1 MDPLIFHTKA
11 IANTFIRLLPI
22 GFYFGTIIMGILF
35 TDIRAFILLMG
46 FLSNDLISYGFR
58 QLFQTIDLPTC
69 ALVESNKNFFTMP
82 ASHTQTVA
90 FLMSFFLTEMYYK
103 NTFNPVN
110 FILLGFILLLTAWSR
125 INVGCE
131 NIVDIV
137 FAIAIG
143 FLIGAAYYKL
153 TQDWVTVSDASKTQT
168 QSKNLI
174 EIAPQ
179 VEIYQRT

>member
-11 IANTFIRLLPI
+11 IVNTFIRLMPI

-35 TDIRAFILLMG
+35 TDLRAFILLMG
-46 FLSNDLISYGFR
+46 FIANDVISFGFR

-69 ALVESNKNFFTMP
+69 AIVESNKNFFTMP
-82 ASHTQTVA
+82 SSHTQTVS

-110 FILLGFILLLTAWSR
+110 FILLGFILMLTSWSR

-131 NIVDIV
+131 TIIDVI
-137 FAIAIG
+137 FAIGIG
-143 FLIGAAYYKL
+143 ALIGATYYKL
-153 TQDWVTVSDASKTQT
+153 TENWVNASTTSTKQNT
-168 QSKNLI
+168 NLVKV
-174 EIAPQ
+174 APQ

>member
-11 IANTFIRLLPI
+11 IINTFVRILPL
-22 GFYFGTIIMGILF
+22 GFYFGTVIMGILF
-35 TDIRAFILLMG
+35 TDLRAFILLMG
-46 FLSNDLISYGFR
+46 FLTNDAISFGFR

-69 ALVESNKNFFTMP
+69 AILESNKNFFTMP
-82 ASHTQTVA
+82 SSHTQTVS

-110 FILLGFILLLTAWSR
+110 FVLLGFILLLTGWSR

-131 NIVDIV
+131 SIVDVV
-137 FAIAIG
+137 FAIGIG
-143 FLIGAAYYKL
+143 ALIGATYYKI
-153 TQDWVTVSDASKTQT
+153 TENWVTGDSTSTTTK
-168 QSKNLI
+168 KNLVQT
-174 EIAPQ
+174 EPQ

>member
-11 IANTFIRLLPI
+11 IVNTFIRLMPI

-35 TDIRAFILLMG
+35 TDLRAFILLMG
-46 FLSNDLISYGFR
+46 FVANDVISFGFR

-69 ALVESNKNFFTMP
+69 AIVESNKNFFTMP
-82 ASHTQTVA
+82 SSHTQTVS

-110 FILLGFILLLTAWSR
+110 FVLLGFILMLTSWSR

-131 NIVDIV
+131 TIIDVI
-137 FAIAIG
+137 FAIGIG
-143 FLIGAAYYKL
+143 ALIGATYYKL
-153 TQDWVTVSDASKTQT
+153 TENWVNASTTSTKQN
-168 QSKNLI
+168 KNLVAV
-174 EIAPQ
+174 APQ

>member
-11 IANTFIRLLPI
+11 IVNTFIRLMPI

-35 TDIRAFILLMG
+35 TDLRAFILLMG
-46 FLSNDLISYGFR
+46 FVANDVISFGFR

-69 ALVESNKNFFTMP
+69 AIVESNKNFFTMP
-82 ASHTQTVA
+82 SSHTQTVS

-110 FILLGFILLLTAWSR
+110 FILLGFILMLTSWSR

-131 NIVDIV
+131 TIIDVI
-137 FAIAIG
+137 FAIGIG
-143 FLIGAAYYKL
+143 TLIGATYYKI
-153 TQDWVTVSDASKTQT
+153 TETWVNTSTTSTKQNT
-168 QSKNLI
+168 NLVQVG
-174 EIAPQ
+174 PQ

>member
-1 MDPLIFHTKA
+1 
-11 IANTFIRLLPI
+11 
-22 GFYFGTIIMGILF
+22 
-35 TDIRAFILLMG
+35 
-46 FLSNDLISYGFR
+46 
-58 QLFQTIDLPTC
+58 
-69 ALVESNKNFFTMP
+69 
-82 ASHTQTVA
+82 
-90 FLMSFFLTEMYYK
+90 MSFFLTEMYYK

-131 NIVDIV
+131 SIIDVV
-137 FAIAIG
+137 FAIGIG

-153 TQDWVTVSDASKTQT
+153 TQDWVTVSDSSTT
-168 QSKNLI
+168 QSQSSNLI

>member
-11 IANTFIRLLPI
+11 IVNTFVRLLPI

-35 TDIRAFILLMG
+35 TDIRAFILLVG
-46 FLSNDLISYGFR
+46 FVANDMISLGFR
-58 QLFQTIDLPTC
+58 KLFQTVDIPTC
-69 ALVESNKNFFTMP
+69 AIVESNKNFFTMP
-82 ASHTQTVA
+82 ASHTQTVS

-103 NTFNPVN
+103 NIFNPVN
-110 FILLGFILLLTAWSR
+110 FVLLGFLVLITAWSR

-131 NIVDIV
+131 SIVDIV
-137 FAIAIG
+137 FAIMIG
-143 FLIGAAYYKL
+143 LLIGATYYKI
-153 TQDWVTVSDASKTQT
+153 TEDWIISPDTKSSKS
-168 QSKNLI
+168 SKNLV